1 MLYKKIH
8 RQYLRDFRKGREFK
22 YEYEFKF
29 GSYSVVCKVTKK
41 LYTSCDN
48 YISIDCVEKD
58 DERHK
63 CERTFS
69 LVSIASYSVGQFL
82 YKGEI
87 TWLD

>member
-8 RQYLRDFRKGREFK
+8 RQYFRDFRKGREFK
-22 YEYEFKF
+22 YKYEF
-29 GSYSVVCKVTKK
+29 GSYSVMCKVTKK
-41 LYTSCDN
+41 LYTSYDN

-58 DERHK
+58 DEEDEG

-69 LVSIASYSVGQFL
+69 LMSVASHPVGQFL

-87 TWLD
+87 TFLD